1 MLFPLRQSDQRS
13 IGLLYAFAAL
23 LCAGTYSALAK
34 GLTPYL
40 SPVSLLVISE
50 ALTAAFVVFSF
61 GAVPMLRAMAKLNLK
76 TAGICMLTGLLN
88 SAIAPLLW
96 FWGLTMTTAV
106 NAAILT
112 PTELVCTLLVG
123 KWLLGERINR
133 AQAMGAA
140 TVIVGIVAMNTSFSG
155 GFTINPGDVLIVAAA
170 QVFAF
175 GALLFKKYL
184 THIQP
189 EIAIAIRNISG
200 IVFVLVGYSF
210 VGSGSAIQGIE
221 SFPTRLLLTLFAFV
235 FFSRYLTLAFFYKAL
250 DRLPAT
256 TVALINIGTPLA
268 GIAFSALLLGE
279 TVQTQQLF
287 GGMFIV
293 LGLFMEQQ
301 SRPMLSHMPFAGWMR
316 HFWHAHR
323 GQQPLEQVALTVG
336 RQA

>member
-1 MLFPLRQSDQRS
+1 MLSILRQSDERS
-13 IGLLYAFAAL
+13 VGLLFAFGAL

-50 ALTAAFVVFSF
+50 ALTALFVVLTY
-61 GAVPMLRAMAKLNLK
+61 GAVPMLRSIAKLDMR
-76 TAGICMLTGLLN
+76 TVGVCMLTGLLN
-88 SAIAPLLW
+88 SALAPLLW
-96 FWGLTMTTAV
+96 FWGLRMTTAV

-112 PTELVCTLLVG
+112 PTELICSLLVG

-140 TVIVGIVAMNTSFSG
+140 TIVFGIVAIHISSTRGFSV
-155 GFTINPGDVLIVAAA
+155 NPGDALIVIAA

-189 EIAIAIRNISG
+189 EVAIAIRNVSG
-200 IVFVLVGYSF
+200 IIFVLAGYSI
-210 VGSGSAIQGIE
+210 VGAGSAIDGIE
-221 SFPTRLLLTLFAFV
+221 AFPPRLLFTLLAFV
-235 FFSRYLTLAFFYKAL
+235 FFSRYLNLAFYYKAL

-256 TVALINIGTPLA
+256 TVSLIDIGAPLA
-268 GIAFSALLLGE
+268 GMAFSALLLGE
-279 TVQTQQLF
+279 TIQTPQLF

-293 LGLFMEQQ
+293 LGLLLEQQ
-301 SRPMLSHMPFAGWMR
+301 SRPLLSHVSVPGWAR
-316 HFWHAHR
+316 HFWHARHEPPL
-323 GQQPLEQVALTVG
+323 QQMALKVG
-336 RQA
+336 KQA